1 MKIRIFRTEEQL
13 ADALARCV
21 VQHIQEQPKLVLG
34 LPTGRTP
41 LPLYRALVARHGK
54 GESDYASVTTF
65 NLDEFVGIEPSHPGS
80 YRSYMREQLF
90 RHVNVPQR
98 RTHFLDGQAK
108 DLDAECARFEDRI
121 LRSGGIDLQIL
132 GIGENGHIG
141 FNEPAAE
148 LSPWSHR
155 VTLTL
160 ASRRANA
167 GFFGGKLT
175 DVPKEA
181 LSMGMSTIMHA
192 RSIVLMATGRR
203 KAEIIAKTVSGA
215 ITTRIPASLLQ
226 LHAKV
231 EILLDED
238 AASKLR
244 SEGVV
249 TSRGGRVHER

>member
-21 VQHIQEQPKLVLG
+21 VQHLQEQPKLVLG

-41 LPLYRALVARHGK
+41 LPLYRALVARHAK
-54 GESDYASVTTF
+54 GESDYSNVDTF
-65 NLDEFVGIEPSHPGS
+65 NLDEFVGIAPSHPGS
-80 YRSYMREQLF
+80 YRSYMSEHLF
-90 RHVNVPQR
+90 RHVNVSRR

-121 LRSGGIDLQIL
+121 LRAGGIDLQIL

-148 LSPWSHR
+148 LSPWSHL
-155 VTLTL
+155 VKLTL

-192 RSIVLMATGRR
+192 RSIVLMATGKR

-226 LHAKV
+226 LHSKV

>member
-21 VQHIQEQPKLVLG
+21 VQHLQEQPSLVLG

-41 LPLYRALVARHGK
+41 LPLYRALTARHGK
-54 GESDYASVTTF
+54 GESDYSKVTTF
-65 NLDEFVGIEPSHPGS
+65 NLDEFVGIEPAHPGS
-80 YRSYMREQLF
+80 YRSYMSEHLF
-90 RHVNVPQR
+90 RHVNVSPR

-108 DLDAECARFEDRI
+108 DLDAECTRFEDRI
-121 LRSGGIDLQIL
+121 LRAGGIDLQIL

-155 VTLTL
+155 VKLTL

-192 RSIVLMATGRR
+192 RSIVLMATGKR

>member
-1 MKIRIFRTEEQL
+1 VKIRIFRTEEQL
-13 ADALARCV
+13 ADAVARCV
-21 VQHIQEQPKLVLG
+21 VQHLQEQPKLVLG

-41 LPLYRALVARHGK
+41 LRFYRALAARHAK
-54 GESDYASVTTF
+54 GESDYAQVTTF
-65 NLDEFVGIEPSHPGS
+65 NLDEFVGIDPSHPGS
-80 YRSYMREQLF
+80 SRSYMRQHLF
-90 RHVNVPQR
+90 RHVNLAPRQ
-98 RTHFLDGQAK
+98 THFLDGQAN
-108 DLDAECARFEDRI
+108 DLEAECARFEDRI

-155 VTLTL
+155 VKLTL

-167 GFFGGKLT
+167 GFFGDKLN

-192 RSIVLMATGRR
+192 RSIVLMATGEQ

-215 ITTRIPASLLQ
+215 ISTRIPASLLQ

-231 EILLDED
+231 EILLDEA
-238 AASKLR
+238 AASRLR